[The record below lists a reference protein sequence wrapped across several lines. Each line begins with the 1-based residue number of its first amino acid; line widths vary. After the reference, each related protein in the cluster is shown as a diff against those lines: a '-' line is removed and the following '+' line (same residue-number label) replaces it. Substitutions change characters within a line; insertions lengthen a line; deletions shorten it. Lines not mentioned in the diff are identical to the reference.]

1 MRAGQKA
8 WWGGYMR
15 LGGQGKS
22 PFLSPLI
29 PYNPHPHRAGHHCIN
44 CVEVLSCARHL
55 ADDMGNAAF
64 HSSF

>member
-1 MRAGQKA
+1 MRAGQSMV
-8 WWGGYMR
+8 GGYMR
-15 LGGQGKS
+15 LGGPRKI
-22 PFLSPLI
+22 PLLSPLNPI
-29 PYNPHPHRAGHHCIN
+29 QPPPHPAGHHCIN